1 VQNVVIEKPYVFVPP
16 SRTLAWNRL
25 IMPWLPR
32 YLRKSH
38 GLVSVRLLNVE
49 RLCESVRAGHGV
61 LLTPN
66 HCRPCDPMALFL
78 LGKAV
83 GRPIHVMASWHLF
96 MQGRFQRWVLRQ
108 MGVFS
113 VYREGMDRESLRCAT
128 QILAEGRRPLVLFPE
143 GVISRTNDRLNH
155 MMDGTVLIAR
165 SAAKQRAGLTPPR
178 SVVIHPVAI
187 RYFFDGDVRTALAP
201 VLSGIERN
209 LTWAPRPDAPIE
221 DRIAEVGKALLTLK
235 EIEKMGGPRGGDL
248 AERLNGLIDHLL
260 VPLETEWLKGRRSGD
275 VVARVKALRT
285 AILPDMVAGDIG
297 ETERARRWRQLADV
311 YLAQQLAWYPPDYLR
326 ERVTPERLLETVERF
341 EEDLTDRI
349 VPHPPLRAVIQ
360 VGEAIAVSAGRERG
374 ADGDPIMGRIREQI
388 EAMLES
394 LQAYRDPGSPG

>member
-1 VQNVVIEKPYVFVPP
+1 
-16 SRTLAWNRL
+16 
-25 IMPWLPR
+25 
-32 YLRKSH
+32 
-38 GLVSVRLLNVE
+38 
-49 RLCESVRAGHGV
+49 
-61 LLTPN
+61 
-66 HCRPCDPMALFL
+66 
-78 LGKAV
+78 
-83 GRPIHVMASWHLF
+83 
-96 MQGRFQRWVLRQ
+96 
-108 MGVFS
+108 
-113 VYREGMDRESLRCAT
+113 
-128 QILAEGRRPLVLFPE
+128 
-143 GVISRTNDRLNH
+143 
-155 MMDGTVLIAR
+155 
-165 SAAKQRAGLTPPR
+165 
-178 SVVIHPVAI
+178 VIHPVAI

-235 EIEKMGGPRGGDL
+235 EIEKIGGPRGGDL
-248 AERLNGLIDHLL
+248 AERLSGLIDHLL

-297 ETERARRWRQLADV
+297 ETERARRWGQLADV